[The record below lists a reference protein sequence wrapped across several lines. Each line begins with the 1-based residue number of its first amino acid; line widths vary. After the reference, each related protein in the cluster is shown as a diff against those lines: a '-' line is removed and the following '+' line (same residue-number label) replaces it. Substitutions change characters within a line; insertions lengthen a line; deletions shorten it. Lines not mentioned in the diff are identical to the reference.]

1 MNKLTKVGCSALCGS
16 LAAVASA
23 HAGDLTVTGGVDMTW
38 ASMSEDVTGNPMG
51 IGSNLTFKGSGELD
65 NGWTFDLTVA
75 NTNASAFS
83 AAKVDL
89 GMGGFGTLSV
99 NQGDGNGLGAYDD
112 KMPTAWEESWGGG
125 LNPGV
130 ILIGGVGSSMNMQYV
145 TPKVLGTTL
154 TLAYAP
160 EMGASDTADKT
171 VSGAASNSLGK
182 GYDAV
187 IHINPSLGTEILSG
201 LNLYAGAHIAE
212 KTVNNLTLDN
222 DKGEATGQITF
233 DIGPVSLGYG
243 VSGTVTGL
251 EDKDA
256 DSSTAPSG
264 YKNHM
269 YGVSFNVNDD
279 LSLSYSY
286 YDSRKEG
293 MASEVQGHE
302 DNRYVEV
309 SSVQVA
315 YTMGGASLRLAK
327 FDAKNSGYS
336 TSASADKEATVLSVG
351 LAF

>member
-16 LAAVASA
+16 LAAISSA

-38 ASMSEDVTGNPMG
+38 ISKSEDVTGNPIG
-51 IGSNLTFKGSGELD
+51 IGSNLTFSGSGELD
-65 NGWTFDLTVA
+65 NGWTVDLTIA

-89 GMGGFGTLSV
+89 GMGGFGTLQV

-112 KMPTAWEESWGGG
+112 KMPTAWEEAWGGG

-130 ILIGGVGSSMNMQYV
+130 ILVGGVGSSQNIQYK
-145 TPKVLGTTL
+145 TPTILGTTL

-160 EMGASDTADKT
+160 EMGASDTADKAVAVGDNT
-171 VSGAASNSLGK
+171 LGR

-187 IHINPSLGTEILSG
+187 IQVNPSLGTEILSG
-201 LNLYAGAHIAE
+201 LNLYVGAHLAE
-212 KTVNNLTLDN
+212 KTINNGTLDQ

-233 DIGPVSLGYG
+233 DIGPISLGYG

-251 EDKDA
+251 EDKDQ
-256 DSSTAPSG
+256 DTSSAPAA

-293 MASEVQGHE
+293 MEDAAQGLE
-302 DNRYVEV
+302 GNRYVEV
-309 SSVQVA
+309 ASWQVA

-327 FDAKNSGYS
+327 FDAENSGYS
-336 TSASADKEATVLSVG
+336 TAASADKEATVLSVG